1 MSLRLTAWRWHF
13 IFVSTQDSFT
23 AVRHL
28 QLSAFSQ
35 SSSELPCVYFG
46 RLGKPWNSVVRLF
59 SSVFLRDLWYDSPHN
74 IGCVADMHRSS
85 LLSPSFLII
94 SSYLF
99 DFPLFFFNAAST
111 NFTYLFPPTCSLPV
125 PTRIST
131 SHLSLSTPAGLV
143 KGGFSSNCTLYIWSR
158 FDILCHY
165 FMIHWSAEWKNWI
178 VFFAARAQQRAKLAL
193 IFSEA
198 SFESSVE
205 HFHFDTF
212 LVSSLDYTSRAH
224 SLILND
230 KKI

>member
-94 SSYLF
+94 WSYLF
-99 DFPLFFFNAAST
+99 DFPLLFFLMLLPLTS
-111 NFTYLFPPTCSLPV
+111 PTCSHSNINLASQSVNTCRSGERRLLFKLHFIYLEPIWHTV
-125 PTRIST
+125 P
-131 SHLSLSTPAGLV
+131 LFYDSLECWMEKLDCIFCSSCPAEG
-143 KGGFSSNCTLYIWSR
+143 
-158 FDILCHY
+158 
-165 FMIHWSAEWKNWI
+165 
-178 VFFAARAQQRAKLAL
+178 
-193 IFSEA
+193 
-198 SFESSVE
+198 
-205 HFHFDTF
+205 
-212 LVSSLDYTSRAH
+212 
-224 SLILND
+224 
-230 KKI
+230 

>member
-35 SSSELPCVYFG
+35 SSSGLPCVYFG

-111 NFTYLFPPTCSLPV
+111 NFTYLFPLEYQP
-125 PTRIST
+125 RISVCQ
-131 SHLSLSTPAGLV
+131 HLQVWWEEASLQIA
-143 KGGFSSNCTLYIWSR
+143 LYISGADLTYCAIILWFTGVLNGKIGLYFLQLVPSR
-158 FDILCHY
+158 GL
-165 FMIHWSAEWKNWI
+165 NW
-178 VFFAARAQQRAKLAL
+178 
-193 IFSEA
+193 
-198 SFESSVE
+198 
-205 HFHFDTF
+205 H
-212 LVSSLDYTSRAH
+212 SSLVRPVLRVQWSIFISIH
-224 SLILND
+224 F
-230 KKI
+230 

>member
-94 SSYLF
+94 WSYLF
-99 DFPLFFFNAAST
+99 DFPLFFFNAASA
-111 NFTYLFPPTCSLPV
+111 NFTYLFPLEYQP
-125 PTRIST
+125 RISVCQ
-131 SHLSLSTPAGLV
+131 HLQVWWEEASLQIA
-143 KGGFSSNCTLYIWSR
+143 LYISGADLTYCAIILWFTGVLNGKIGLYFLQLVPSR
-158 FDILCHY
+158 GL
-165 FMIHWSAEWKNWI
+165 NW
-178 VFFAARAQQRAKLAL
+178 
-193 IFSEA
+193 
-198 SFESSVE
+198 
-205 HFHFDTF
+205 H
-212 LVSSLDYTSRAH
+212 SSLVRPVLRVQWSIFISIH
-224 SLILND
+224 F
-230 KKI
+230 

>member
-99 DFPLFFFNAAST
+99 DFPLCFFNAAST
-111 NFTYLFPPTCSLPV
+111 NFTYLFPLEYQP
-125 PTRIST
+125 RISVCQ
-131 SHLSLSTPAGLV
+131 HLQVWWEEASLQIA
-143 KGGFSSNCTLYIWSR
+143 LYISGADLTYCAIILWFTGVLNGKIGLYFLQLVPSR
-158 FDILCHY
+158 GL
-165 FMIHWSAEWKNWI
+165 NW
-178 VFFAARAQQRAKLAL
+178 
-193 IFSEA
+193 
-198 SFESSVE
+198 
-205 HFHFDTF
+205 H
-212 LVSSLDYTSRAH
+212 SSLVRPVLRVQWSIFISIH
-224 SLILND
+224 F
-230 KKI
+230 